1 MHYFPFWSCRV
12 SIPWGYLIF
21 LSYNIL
27 SLSYFFCYKTRS
39 FWKTKILEDWAR
51 GLRITVS
58 SESSIFT
65 LFFLFMCN
73 VLCTVLYCTVLYCTS
88 ELYCTVLVY
97 CTLMWKGSFVMYCVL
112 YCSVLYCT
120 VLYCTLMWKG
130 SFVWGLI
137 NFLFLSG
144 IGNFLVII
152 LGTFSREARNTRQT
166 SSQGLL
172 TRHSYN
178 TFSQGLLTRSTP
190 KTFA

>member
-51 GLRITVS
+51 GLS
-58 SESSIFT
+58 
-65 LFFLFMCN
+65 
-73 VLCTVLYCTVLYCTS
+73 VLYCTVLVN
-88 ELYCTVLVY
+88 CTVLVY